1 MDAERRVSMSYAA
14 LKMIHVSSVVISYL
28 LFSLRS
34 VWKMRKSPALQ
45 QRWVKVTPH
54 VVDTILLTSAIVL
67 AIRIHQDPIH
77 DSWLS
82 AEVIGLLVYIGLGM
96 VALRFGKTRKARI
109 YAWIA
114 AQLTFLYIVLVAVTK
129 NPTVVS
135 FASS

>member
-1 MDAERRVSMSYAA
+1 MSYAA
-14 LKMIHVSSVVISYL
+14 LKMIHVTSVVISYL

-34 VWKMRKSPALQ
+34 IWKMRESSALQ

-67 AIRIHQDPIH
+67 ATRIHQDPIH

-82 AEVIGLLVYIGLGM
+82 AKVIGLLVYIGLGM
-96 VALRFGKTRKARI
+96 MALKFGKTRKARI

-129 NPTVVS
+129 NPAVVS
-135 FASS
+135 FTSS